1 MAIRDTKSPYKLDR
15 GVSVNIYLIRH
26 GQKSDDSKNCASMKL
41 TEKGFIQANL
51 LGKRLKK
58 FNIERIYT
66 SDMVRAVQ
74 TSEEIN
80 KYLKVDVSVEHELR
94 EIDMGD
100 YTEKGVKYVQEK
112 YPEFYKEFSKH
123 TSDLCYPNGECGRDV
138 WKRAQGVINKIT
150 NCGLENVAVV
160 AHGGIIGVLI
170 CGFLGIPQDRRFFMG
185 EPLENCSIC
194 MIRYDAETNNYYLQ
208 SFNDHSHLDELE
220 QQR

>member
-1 MAIRDTKSPYKLDR
+1 M
-15 GVSVNIYLIRH
+15 NIYLIRH

-80 KYLKVDVSVEHELR
+80 KYLKVDIFVEHELR

-100 YTEKGVKYVQEK
+100 YTEKGVKYVQRNILSFIK
-112 YPEFYKEFSKH
+112 SFQNIQATYV
-123 TSDLCYPNGECGRDV
+123 TLTV
-138 WKRAQGVINKIT
+138 
-150 NCGLENVAVV
+150 NVA
-160 AHGGIIGVLI
+160 GTYGNGL
-170 CGFLGIPQDRRFFMG
+170 R
-185 EPLENCSIC
+185 E
-194 MIRYDAETNNYYLQ
+194 
-208 SFNDHSHLDELE
+208 
-220 QQR
+220 